1 MDAAE
6 EQRMFEEKVGK
17 ALAEA
22 RTKLDTAL
30 ELLSKGG
37 EDLVKKVWWAEEA
50 AEYSSL
56 LYSLTYGLEDEDP
69 PVPVRKR
76 NAEPLPLVKESSEAL
91 VRATELRGKSSLEG
105 YRNLRTAVYKLRHAH
120 QLLEKARF
128 KRSSVSPRFALRSAD
143 TES

>member
-22 RTKLDTAL
+22 RAKLDAAS
-30 ELLSKGG
+30 ELLSNGG
-37 EDLVKKVWWAEEA
+37 AEPAKKVWWAEEA

-76 NAEPLPLVKESSEAL
+76 NAEPIQLVKESSESL
-91 VRATELRGKSSLEG
+91 RHATELRGKSPLEG
-105 YRNLRTAVYKLRHAH
+105 YRNLRTAVYKLRKAH
-120 QLLEKARF
+120 HILEKAGAK
-128 KRSSVSPRFALRSAD
+128 KR
-143 TES
+143 

>member
-22 RTKLDTAL
+22 RAKLDAAS

-37 EDLVKKVWWAEEA
+37 AELAKKVWWAEEA
-50 AEYSSL
+50 AEYCSL

-69 PVPVRKR
+69 PVPARKR
-76 NAEPLPLVKESSEAL
+76 NAEPIQLVKESSKSL
-91 VRATELRGKSSLEG
+91 RHATELRDRSPLEG

-120 QLLEKARF
+120 HILENAHAK
-128 KRSSVSPRFALRSAD
+128 KR
-143 TES
+143 

>member
-22 RTKLDTAL
+22 RTKLDVAL
-30 ELLSKGG
+30 ELLSNGGG
-37 EDLVKKVWWAEEA
+37 ETVKKVWWAEEA

-56 LYSLTYGLEDEDP
+56 LYSLTYGFEDEDP

-76 NAEPLPLVKESSEAL
+76 NAEPMQLVKESSESL
-91 VRATELRGKSSLEG
+91 CHATNLRNKSPLEG
-105 YRNLRTAVYKLRHAH
+105 YRNLRTAVYKLRQAH
-120 QLLEKARF
+120 HILEKTVAK
-128 KRSSVSPRFALRSAD
+128 KR
-143 TES
+143 